1 MNLPIRNHGGECGS
15 LFGDVT
21 GCEPCHPR
29 FRQHHQAASRRHG
42 GHDGQILAVR
52 SHFLSTGTVPEG
64 VSSPLVRSWQRSS
77 RFGFASPTLNKQR
90 DRLAEP
96 GLKSLKECNNDL
108 IMSAVDEMA
117 SLGQELSDQGGVVIL
132 TDPSGIVL
140 ARQGNGSFSL
150 EADRL
155 GLNEGFDWS
164 EEAIGTNAIGT
175 VALERTA
182 LTITGAEHLF
192 CLNTS
197 ISCSAIPILDPSGTL
212 AGVLDVSTSVSV
224 SHDYLLLLL
233 RRSALEI
240 ERRLFEHRF
249 PRHVKLRFHSSEY
262 LFGGVRDGLLAFD
275 DDRLV
280 GANRA
285 ALELIGRE
293 WPMVGMARFDELF
306 ATGYD
311 AVEEMAQSGKS
322 NLRSTDGR
330 EFFARLQLPAKS
342 VALTH
347 SSCTAA
353 SNHWADVDNPEPETR
368 PHLLIERMQ
377 ERGTLRFR
385 KMKAGQLLYGASL
398 ADASGEAIL
407 IFASGRYRC
416 FASHDGRELTLF
428 RLGSGDAIPL
438 GADLA
443 VEVCADGDVLVIP
456 RTLFQK
462 LQRKYPE
469 FASCVMPV
477 IERLLGQS
485 LAMVGDM
492 AFRSVRHRV
501 IRHICMLADHEGHQT
516 QTGTVI
522 EGAPSGDELAA
533 AIGAARQSVS
543 TVLAELI
550 RCGEMH
556 RPSPRTL
563 IIRNVDRLRVELDTS
578 A

>member
-1 MNLPIRNHGGECGS
+1 
-15 LFGDVT
+15 
-21 GCEPCHPR
+21 
-29 FRQHHQAASRRHG
+29 
-42 GHDGQILAVR
+42 
-52 SHFLSTGTVPEG
+52 VPEG
-64 VSSPLVRSWQRSS
+64 VPSPLVRSWQRSS
-77 RFGFASPTLNKQR
+77 QFGFASPTLNKQR
-90 DRLAEP
+90 DRLAES
-96 GLKSLKECNNDL
+96 GLKTLKERNNDL
-108 IMSAVDEMA
+108 IMSALDEMA
-117 SLGQELSDQGGVVIL
+117 SLGEELSAQWGVVIL

-197 ISCSAIPILDPSGTL
+197 ISCSAVPILDPSGAL
-212 AGVLDVSTSVSV
+212 AGVLDVSTSLSV
-224 SHDYLLLLL
+224 PHDYLPLLL

-240 ERRLFEHRF
+240 ERRLFEQRF
-249 PRHVKLRFHSSEY
+249 PRHLKLRFHSSEH
-262 LFGGVRDGLLAFD
+262 LFGGIRDGLLAFD

-285 ALELIGRE
+285 ALELTGHD
-293 WPMVGMARFDELF
+293 WPMVGMVRFEELF
-306 ATGYD
+306 TTGYD
-311 AVEEMAQSGKS
+311 TVEQMALSGKS

-330 EFFARLQLPAKS
+330 EFFASLQLPAKS
-342 VALTH
+342 ATLTH
-347 SSCTAA
+347 SSSSA
-353 SNHWADVDNPEPETR
+353 SSNRWADADEPEQETR
-368 PHLLIERMQ
+368 PHLIIAKMQ
-377 ERGTLRFR
+377 ERGTLRSR
-385 KMKAGQLLYGASL
+385 KMKAGQLLYGANL
-398 ADASGEAIL
+398 VDACGEAIL
-407 IFASGRYRC
+407 VFASGRFRC
-416 FASHDGRELTLF
+416 FASHEGRELTLF
-428 RLGSGDAIPL
+428 RLASGDAIPL

-443 VEVCADGDVLVIP
+443 VEVCADGDVVVIP

-469 FASCVMPV
+469 FGSCVMPV

-501 IRHICMLADHEGHQT
+501 IRHICTLADHEGCQT

-522 EGAPSGDELAA
+522 EGAPSGEELAT

-550 RCGEMH
+550 RCGEMY

-563 IIRNVDRLRVELDTS
+563 IIPNIDRLRVELESS

>member
-1 MNLPIRNHGGECGS
+1 MNLPIRNYGGECGS
-15 LFGDVT
+15 PFEDATECG
-21 GCEPCHPR
+21 PCHPR
-29 FRQHHQAASRRHG
+29 FRPHHQAASRRHG
-42 GHDGQILAVR
+42 AHDGQILAVR
-52 SHFLSTGTVPEG
+52 SHFLTTGAVPEG
-64 VSSPLVRSWQRSS
+64 VPSPLVRSWQRSS
-77 RFGFASPTLNKQR
+77 QFGFASPTLNKQR
-90 DRLAEP
+90 DRLAES
-96 GLKSLKECNNDL
+96 GIKSLKERNNDL
-108 IMSAVDEMA
+108 IMSALDEMA
-117 SLGQELSDQGGVVIL
+117 SLGEELSAQWGVVIL

-197 ISCSAIPILDPSGTL
+197 ISCSAVPILDPSGAL
-212 AGVLDVSTSVSV
+212 AGVLDVSTSLSV
-224 SHDYLLLLL
+224 PHDYLPLLL

-240 ERRLFEHRF
+240 ERRLFEQRF
-249 PRHVKLRFHSSEY
+249 PRHLKLRFHSSEH
-262 LFGGVRDGLLAFD
+262 LFGGIRDGLLAFD

-285 ALELIGRE
+285 ALELIGHD
-293 WPMVGMARFDELF
+293 WPMVGMVRFEELF
-306 ATGYD
+306 TTGYD
-311 AVEEMAQSGKS
+311 TVERMALSGKS

-330 EFFARLQLPAKS
+330 EFFASLQLPAKS
-342 VALTH
+342 APLTH
-347 SSCTAA
+347 SSSFA
-353 SNHWADVDNPEPETR
+353 SSNRGADADEPEQETR
-368 PHLLIERMQ
+368 PHLIISKMQ

-385 KMKAGQLLYGASL
+385 KMKAGQLLYGANL
-398 ADASGEAIL
+398 VDACGEAIL
-407 IFASGRYRC
+407 VFASGRYRC
-416 FASHDGRELTLF
+416 FASHEGRELTLF
-428 RLGSGDAIPL
+428 RLAIGDAIPL

-443 VEVCADGDVLVIP
+443 VEVCADGDVIVIP

-462 LQRKYPE
+462 LLRKYPE
-469 FASCVMPV
+469 FGSCVMPV

-501 IRHICMLADHEGHQT
+501 IRHICTLADHEGCET

-522 EGAPSGDELAA
+522 EGAPSGEELAT

-550 RCGEMH
+550 RCGEVY

-563 IIRNVDRLRVELDTS
+563 IIPNIDRLRVELESS

>member
-1 MNLPIRNHGGECGS
+1 MKLPIESSGGEYGFP
-15 LFGDVT
+15 FGDASER
-21 GCEPCHPR
+21 GACHPR
-29 FRQHHQAASRRHG
+29 FRQHHQAANRRHG
-42 GHDGQILAVR
+42 AHDGQILAVR

-64 VSSPLVRSWQRSS
+64 VPTPLIRSWQRSS
-77 RFGFASPTLNKQR
+77 RFGFASPTLGKQR

-108 IMSAVDEMA
+108 IISALDEMA
-117 SLGQELSDQGGVVIL
+117 ALGQELSAQGGVVIL

-140 ARQGNGSFSL
+140 GRQGDGSFSL

-175 VALERTA
+175 VALEKTA

-197 ISCSAIPILDPSGTL
+197 ISCSAVPILDPSGTL
-212 AGVLDVSTSVSV
+212 AGVLDVSTSLRV

-240 ERRLFEHRF
+240 ERRLFEQRF
-249 PRHVKLRFHSSEY
+249 PRQTKLRFHSSEH
-262 LFGGVRDGLLAFD
+262 LFGGIRDGLLAFD
-275 DDRLV
+275 EDRLV

-285 ALELIGRE
+285 ALELTGHD
-293 WPMVGMARFDELF
+293 WPMVGMARFEELF
-306 ATGYD
+306 TTGYD
-311 AVEEMAQSGKS
+311 SVEQMASSGQS
-322 NLRSTDGR
+322 NLRTTDGR
-330 EFFARLQLPAKS
+330 EFFAHLQLPAKS
-342 VALTH
+342 TTIAQSPLP
-347 SSCTAA
+347 ARP
-353 SNHWADVDNPEPETR
+353 NRWADAHDAEPETH
-368 PHLLIERMQ
+368 PHLILEKMQ

-385 KMKAGQLLYGASL
+385 KMKAGQLLYGANHM
-398 ADASGEAIL
+398 DACGEAIL
-407 IFASGRYRC
+407 VFASGRYRC

-428 RLGSGDAIPL
+428 RLGSGDAMPL

-443 VEVCADGDVLVIP
+443 VEVCADGEVAVIP
-456 RTLFQK
+456 RVLFQR
-462 LQRKYPE
+462 LLRKYPD
-469 FASCVMPV
+469 FGSCVMPV
-477 IERLLGQS
+477 IERLLGKS

-501 IRHICMLADHEGHQT
+501 IRHICTLADHEGRET
-516 QTGTVI
+516 QAGTVI
-522 EGAPSGDELAA
+522 EGAPSGDELAT

-550 RCGEMH
+550 RCGEMS

-563 IIRNVDRLRVELDTS
+563 IISNIDRLLRELES
-578 A
+578 SV